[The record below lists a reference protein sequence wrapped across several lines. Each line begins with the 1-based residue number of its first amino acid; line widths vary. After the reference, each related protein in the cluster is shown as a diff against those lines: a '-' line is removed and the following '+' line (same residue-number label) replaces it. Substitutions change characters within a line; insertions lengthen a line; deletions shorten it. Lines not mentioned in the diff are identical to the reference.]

1 MRLLASLLLFFCAI
15 ATKAQELPIDPSV
28 RYGKL
33 DNGLTYYISPN
44 EKSAGKAEFY
54 IVQRVGSI
62 LEEENQRGLAH
73 FLEHMAFNG
82 TKNFPGKTLITYLEG
97 NGVRFG
103 VDINAYTAFDQT
115 VYSISNVPTQQIGVV
130 DSCLLI
136 LHDWSGYI
144 TLDAQE
150 IDAERKV
157 IHEEWRTKRNV
168 RDRIYEQTLPKLFPD
183 SNRYAYRMP
192 IGLMEVVDNFPHQA
206 LRDYYHK
213 WYRPDLQ
220 AIIVAGDVDADH
232 IEQQIAALWKD
243 IPLRKDAAERIYY
256 TVANNTAPIVAIGT
270 DPELSS
276 GTLRISY
283 KYDPLPFDKRPTLQG
298 FKEEYIRSLIVS
310 MMSTRIYEQSAQ
322 EETPRGIKTTFF
334 DGDYSL
340 AMTKKAFSA
349 TATFGRDNW
358 RQAMNALVYEL
369 KRVME
374 HGFTAEEFTRMQ
386 QQLQAWIPSLEAG
399 TGMAMPNQAL
409 VQRCMGH
416 FLHQQPLLSQ
426 AEEAKA
432 YRYILENVTLKDIN
446 NRFNDFL
453 YTPCG
458 MAILLQGKER
468 EDYTW
473 PTEEEV
479 LQAYGE
485 AWYQKTTPYK
495 IPEPEP
501 EYAVEL
507 MPEKPQAGSIVKEKR
522 NKVYGTYE
530 LLLSNGAKV
539 ILKPTDNSREEIR
552 LTAISDGGTSLIPD
566 ADYNNI
572 NAINALPSLGG
583 LAHLSSKEVGRAMR
597 GGTASYQTNV
607 GSLTE
612 SFTGTCRPADAEQ
625 LLQLLHLRFTTIR
638 QDEAAFE
645 RWQQRMRETVS
656 QRIASP
662 MTLFSDTLRETM
674 YAPHPRSRRASM
686 ALADSVDYD
695 RTCSLFMER
704 FANAADFTFI
714 FVGRVDEETLA
725 PLICQ
730 YIASLP
736 GNSKEKERADLASLP
751 SLKRGKQVTHVQ
763 IPAAGSSTTVIY
775 NILAK
780 KRYTQKNSIA
790 CAVLSEVMNTICTET
805 LREQEGGTYN
815 VSVTSRISR
824 QPADELTLMFNF
836 NTNPEQA
843 ESLLQQA
850 IGLLAQVAEEGPST
864 EAFNGACEYLRKR
877 HADYRGSN
885 AYWMETLTEKVRYD
899 SDDMLTND
907 EALQEV
913 TPKDVQRIAQ
923 RLIRSPHTAKIIL
936 NGAQ

>member
-1 MRLLASLLLFFCAI
+1 MRLLTALILLLSSI
-15 ATKAQELPIDPSV
+15 ATSAQQLPMDPAV

-44 EKSAGKAEFY
+44 EKAAGKAEFY

-62 LEEENQRGLAH
+62 LEEDDQRGLAH

-82 TKNFPGKTLITYLEG
+82 TKNFPGKTLINYLES

-103 VDINAYTAFDQT
+103 ADINAYTAFDQT
-115 VYSISNVPTQQIGVV
+115 VYSISNVPVQRTGMV

-136 LHDWSGYI
+136 LHDWSGCI
-144 TLDAQE
+144 TLDTKE

-220 AIIVAGDVDADH
+220 AIIVAGNVDADYV
-232 IEQQIAALWKD
+232 EQQIKALWKD

-256 TVANNTAPIVAIGT
+256 PVADNAAPIVAIGT

-283 KYDPLPFDKRPTLQG
+283 KYDPAPFEERLTFQARR
-298 FKEEYIRSLIVS
+298 EEYIRSTIIS
-310 MMSTRIYEQSAQ
+310 MLSTRIHNQMEQEDIPS
-322 EETPRGIKTTFF
+322 GIKVNFF

-349 TATFGRDNW
+349 TATFAGDNW
-358 RQAMNALVYEL
+358 RTAMNTLIFQL

-374 HGFTAEEFTRMQ
+374 HGFTAEEFAPLQ
-386 QQLQAWIPSLEAG
+386 QQIQAWLPSLEAG
-399 TGMAMPNQAL
+399 TSFRASNQEL
-409 VQRCMGH
+409 VQRCMAH
-416 FLHQQPLLSQ
+416 FLHYQPLFSPV
-426 AEEAKA
+426 EEAKV
-432 YRYILENVTLKDIN
+432 YRYILDNVTLADVN
-446 NRFNDFL
+446 ARFSQFL

-458 MAILLQGKER
+458 MAILLQGQER
-468 EDYTW
+468 GGNTW

-479 LQAYGE
+479 MQAYGQ

-495 IPEPEP
+495 IPEPQ
-501 EYAVEL
+501 AALEL
-507 MPEKPQAGSIVKEKR
+507 MPEKPQAGSIVKEKK
-522 NKVYGTYE
+522 NKTYGTTE
-530 LLLSNGAKV
+530 LLLSNGARV
-539 ILKPTDNSREEIR
+539 ILKPTDSRREEIR
-552 LTAISDGGTSLIPD
+552 FTAFSEGGTSLMPD

-572 NAINALPSLGG
+572 NAINALPTLGG
-583 LAHLSSKEVGRAMR
+583 LAQLSAKEVGRAMQ
-597 GGTASYQTNV
+597 GGSATYKVNV
-607 GSLTE
+607 GTLTE
-612 SFTGTCRPADAEQ
+612 TFTGTCRPSDAEQ
-625 LLQLLHLRFTTIR
+625 LLQLMHLRFTTMR
-638 QDEAAFE
+638 QDTAAFT
-645 RWQQRMRETVS
+645 RWQERMRQTIE
-656 QRIASP
+656 QRIESP

-695 RTCSLFMER
+695 RTCQLFMER

-714 FVGRVDEETLA
+714 FVGKIDIDALR
-725 PLICQ
+725 PLISR

-736 GNSKEKERADLASLP
+736 SNPKQKEQANLAALP
-751 SLKRGKQVTHVQ
+751 SLKHGKHVTHIQ
-763 IPAAGSSTTVIY
+763 IPEAGESTTVIY
-775 NILAK
+775 NILVQQ
-780 KRYTQKNSIA
+780 RYTQKSSIA
-790 CAVLSEVMNTICTET
+790 CSVLSEVMNTLCTET

-815 VSVTSRISR
+815 VSVNSRISR

-843 ESLLQQA
+843 DKLLRQA
-850 IGLLAQVAEEGPST
+850 IALLAQVAEKGPSP
-864 EAFNGACEYLRKR
+864 AVFNNAREYLKKR
-877 HADYRGSN
+877 HADYRGTN
-885 AYWMETLTEKVRYD
+885 AYWMETLIEQVRYN
-899 SDDMLTND
+899 SDDMLTNN
-907 EALQEV
+907 EVLESV
-913 TPKDVQRIAQ
+913 TPKNVQRIAR
-923 RLIRSPHTAKIIL
+923 RLIRSRHTAEVIM
-936 NGAQ
+936 NGRN

>member
-1 MRLLASLLLFFCAI
+1 MRLFIALFLLLGTIGAS
-15 ATKAQELPIDPSV
+15 AQQLSMDPAV

-33 DNGLTYYISPN
+33 DNGLTYYIRPN
-44 EKSAGKAEFY
+44 TRAEGRAEFY

-62 LEEENQRGLAH
+62 LEEEDQRGLAH

-82 TKNFPGKTLITYLEG
+82 TKNFPGKTLITYLES

-115 VYSISNVPTQQIGVV
+115 VYSISNVPVQRTGVV

-136 LHDWSGYI
+136 LHDWSGHI
-144 TLDAQE
+144 TLDAKE

-157 IHEEWRTKRNV
+157 IHEEWRTKRGV

-192 IGLMEVVDNFPHQA
+192 IGLMEVVDNFSHQA
-206 LRDYYHK
+206 LHDYYHK

-220 AIIVAGDVDADH
+220 AIIVAGDVDADYV
-232 IEQQIAALWKD
+232 EQQIAVLWKD
-243 IPLRKDAAERIYY
+243 IPQRKDAAERVYFQ
-256 TVANNTAPIVAIGT
+256 VADNAAPIVAIGT
-270 DPELSS
+270 DPELTS

-283 KYDPLPFDKRPTLQG
+283 KYDPLPAEARLTMEG
-298 FKEEYIRSLIVS
+298 RREEYIRSIIVA
-310 MMSTRIYEQSAQ
+310 MLSTRIR
-322 EETPRGIKTTFF
+322 EEAALEEAPRGGSVTFF

-349 TATFGRDNW
+349 TATFAGNNW
-358 RQAMNALVYEL
+358 EQAMNALVYHL

-374 HGFTAEEFTRMQ
+374 HGFTTEEFERSQ
-386 QQLQAWIPSLEAG
+386 QQLRAWIPSLEAG
-399 TGMAMPNQAL
+399 TGFAASNQAL
-409 VQRCMGH
+409 VQQCMAH

-426 AEEAKA
+426 ADEAKV
-432 YRYILENVTLKDIN
+432 YRYILDNVSLADVN
-446 NRFNDFL
+446 ARFSQFL
-453 YTPCG
+453 YTPNG
-458 MAILLQGKER
+458 MAILLQGQER
-468 EDYTW
+468 SGNTW
-473 PTEEEV
+473 PSEAEV
-479 LQAYGE
+479 LQAYGQ
-485 AWYQKTTPYK
+485 AWHQKTTPYK
-495 IPEPEP
+495 IPELEP
-501 EYAVEL
+501 ALEL
-507 MPEKPQAGSIVKEKR
+507 MPQKPQPGSIVKRKT
-522 NKVYGTYE
+522 NKKYGTCE

-539 ILKPTDNSREEIR
+539 ILKPTDNAREEIR
-552 LTAISDGGTSLIPD
+552 LTAISHGGTSLIPD

-612 SFTGTCRPADAEQ
+612 SFTGTCRPVDAEQ

-714 FVGRVDEETLA
+714 FVGRVDEEALA

-736 GNSKEKERADLASLP
+736 GNSKKKERADLASLP

-780 KRYTQKNSIA
+780 KHYTQKNSIA

-864 EAFNGACEYLRKR
+864 EAFNGACEYLKKR

-913 TPKDVQRIAQ
+913 TPKDVQRIAR
-923 RLIRSPHTAKIIL
+923 RLVRSPNTAKIIL

>member
-1 MRLLASLLLFFCAI
+1 MRILHALALLVV
-15 ATKAQELPIDPSV
+15 ATFAQAQALPMDPAV

-33 DNGLTYYISPN
+33 DNGLTYYIYPN
-44 EKSAGKAEFY
+44 ERSGEKAEFY

-62 LEEENQRGLAH
+62 LEEEHQRGLAH

-82 TKNFPGKTLITYLEG
+82 TKNFPGKSLITYLES

-103 VDINAYTAFDQT
+103 ADINAYTAFDQT
-115 VYSISNVPTQQIGVV
+115 VYSISNVPTQRMGLV

-144 TLDAQE
+144 TLDGKE

-157 IHEEWRTKRNV
+157 IHEEWRTKQSV
-168 RDRIYEQTLPKLFPD
+168 RDRIYEQTLPRLFPD

-220 AIIVAGDVDADH
+220 AIIVVGNVDADYV
-232 IEQQIAALWKD
+232 ERQIATLWKD
-243 IPLRKDAAERIYY
+243 IPLRKDAAERVYY
-256 TVANNTAPIVAIGT
+256 TVADNATPIVAIGT
-270 DPELSS
+270 DPELNS

-283 KYDPLPFDKRPTLQG
+283 KYDPLPFDERLTLQG

-310 MMSTRIYEQSAQ
+310 MLSTRIYEQSAR
-322 EETPRGIKTTFF
+322 EETPREIKTTFF

-358 RQAMNALVYEL
+358 AQAMNALVFEL

-374 HGFTAEEFTRMQ
+374 HGFTAEEFARTQ

-399 TGMAMPNQAL
+399 RGMDMPNQSH
-409 VQRCMGH
+409 VQRCMAH
-416 FLHQQPLLSQ
+416 FLHHQPLLSQ

-432 YRYILENVTLKDIN
+432 YRYILENVTLKEVND
-446 NRFNDFL
+446 RFNNFL

-458 MAILLQGKER
+458 MAILLQGKAR
-468 EDYTW
+468 DGYSW

-479 LQAYGE
+479 LQAYGQ
-485 AWYQKTTPYK
+485 AWNQKTTPYK

-501 EYAVEL
+501 EVAVEL
-507 MPEKPQAGSIVKEKR
+507 MPEKPQAGTIIKEKR

-539 ILKPTDNSREEIR
+539 VLKPTDNAREEIR
-552 LTAISDGGTSLIPD
+552 LTAISDGGTSLMPD

-572 NAINALPSLGG
+572 NAINALPTLGG
-583 LAHLSSKEVGRAMR
+583 LAHLTPKEVGRAMQ
-597 GGTASYQTNV
+597 GGSASYKVNV
-607 GSLTE
+607 GTLTE
-612 SFTGTCRPADAEQ
+612 TFTGTCRPGDAEQ
-625 LLQLLHLRFTTIR
+625 LLQLLHLRITTMR
-638 QDEAAFE
+638 QDTAAFQ
-645 RWQQRMRETVS
+645 RWQQRMRQTVA
-656 QRIASP
+656 QRIESP

-674 YAPHPRSRRASM
+674 YEPHPRNRRATM
-686 ALADSVDYD
+686 GLADSVDYD
-695 RTCSLFMER
+695 RTCQLFMER
-704 FANAADFTFI
+704 FANATDFTFI
-714 FVGRVDEETLA
+714 FVGKVDVESLK

-736 GNSKEKERADLASLP
+736 GNPKQKERADLSSLP
-751 SLKRGKQVTHVQ
+751 ALKKGKHVTHVH
-763 IPAAGSSTTVIY
+763 IPSAGTSTTVIY

-780 KRYTQKNSIA
+780 KRYNQKNSLA
-790 CAVLSEVMNTICTET
+790 CSVLSEVMNTLCTET

-850 IGLLAQVAEEGPST
+850 IALLAQVAEEGPSA
-864 EAFNGACEYLRKR
+864 EVFNSAREYLKKR
-877 HADYRGSN
+877 HADYLGSN
-885 AYWMETLTEKVRYD
+885 AYWMETLTEQARYN
-899 SDDMLTND
+899 SDDMLTNG
-907 EALQEV
+907 EALQRL
-913 TPKDVQRIAQ
+913 TSKDVQRIA
-923 RLIRSPHTAKIIL
+923 RCLIRSRHTAEVIL
-936 NGAQ
+936 NGK

>member
-1 MRLLASLLLFFCAI
+1 MLLGTLTMS
-15 ATKAQELPIDPSV
+15 AQQLAIDPTV

-33 DNGLTYYISPN
+33 DNGLTYYICPN
-44 EKSAGKAEFY
+44 EKANEKAEFY

-62 LEEENQRGLAH
+62 LEEEHQRGLAH

-82 TKNFPGKTLITYLEG
+82 TKNFPGKSLISYLEAK
-97 NGVRFG
+97 GVRFG

-115 VYSISNVPTQQIGVV
+115 VYSISNVPTQRTGLV

-144 TLDAQE
+144 TLDAEE

-157 IHEEWRTKRNV
+157 IHEEWRTKRGV

-220 AIIVAGDVDADH
+220 AIIVAGDVNADY
-232 IEQQIAALWKD
+232 IEQQITALWED

-256 TVANNTAPIVAIGT
+256 PVADNTAPIVAIGT
-270 DPELSS
+270 DAELTS

-283 KYDPLPFDKRPTLQG
+283 KYDPMPADERLTLQG
-298 FKEEYIRSLIVS
+298 FKEEYIKSLIIS
-310 MMSTRIYEQSAQ
+310 MLSTRIHEQNAQ
-322 EETPRGIKTTFF
+322 EDTPREIKTTFF

-358 RQAMNALVYEL
+358 KQAINALVYEL

-399 TGMAMPNQAL
+399 TGMAMSNQAL

-416 FLHQQPLLSQ
+416 FLHHQPLLSQ

-432 YRYILENVTLKDIN
+432 YRHIVEDVTLKDIN
-446 NRFNDFL
+446 DRFNDFL

-479 LQAYGE
+479 LQTYGE
-485 AWYQKTTPYK
+485 AWNQKTTPYK

-522 NKVYGTYE
+522 NKVYGTHE
-530 LLLSNGAKV
+530 LLLSNGARV
-539 ILKPTDNSREEIR
+539 ILKPTDNTREEIR
-552 LTAISDGGTSLIPD
+552 LTAISHGGTSLIPD

-583 LAHLSSKEVGRAMR
+583 LAHLSTKELGRAMQ
-597 GGTASYQTNV
+597 GGSASYKVNV
-607 GSLTE
+607 GTLSE
-612 SFTGTCRPADAEQ
+612 SFTGTCRPYDAEQ
-625 LLQLLHLRFTTIR
+625 LLQLLHLRFTTMR
-638 QDEAAFE
+638 QDTIAFQ
-645 RWQQRMRETVS
+645 RWQQRMRQTVS
-656 QRIASP
+656 QRIESP

-674 YAPHPRSRRASM
+674 YEAHPRNRRATM
-686 ALADSVDYD
+686 GLADSVDYD
-695 RTCSLFMER
+695 RTCQLFMER

-714 FVGRVDEETLA
+714 FVGKIDEEALC

-736 GNSKEKERADLASLP
+736 SNPKQKEQANLTALP
-751 SLKRGKQVTHVQ
+751 ALKKGKHVTHVQ
-763 IPAAGSSTTVIY
+763 IPEGGESTTVIY
-775 NILAK
+775 NILAQ
-780 KRYTQKNSIA
+780 KRYSQKNSLA
-790 CAVLSEVMNTICTET
+790 CSVLSEVMNTLCTET

-843 ESLLQQA
+843 DNLLQQA
-850 IGLLAQVAEEGPST
+850 IAVLAQVAEEGPST
-864 EAFNGACEYLRKR
+864 EVFNSAREYLKKR
-877 HADYRGSN
+877 HADYLGTN
-885 AYWMETLTEKVRYD
+885 VYWMETLTEQARYN
-899 SDDMLTND
+899 SDDMLTNG
-907 EALQEV
+907 EALQEL
-913 TPKDVQRIAQ
+913 TPKDVQRIAR
-923 RLIRSPHTAKIIL
+923 RLIRSSHTAEIVL
-936 NGAQ
+936 NGK